1 MRARAH
7 TCIHKLYMC
16 CRWRWGSVCVVCIWD
31 DPMGNLDST
40 SYWLF
45 LPCNAALRGGWW
57 QGGERGEAG
66 GIDKK
71 RFAGRRRTWHTALL
85 FSTSLHL
92 PHNSSTK
99 IQGPLPTS
107 HFALGIVLKPF
118 SSKHSPLLSIP
129 VSPTAPHK
137 HPCLLFSSQ
146 CKEVLRS
153 LRHCS
158 VSRLTATPHVCSLR
172 CWTVYTLLYTSAYTC
187 ELLNQYNFSTM
198 PRAKL
203 MIGPLFPSPLY
214 NPSLSLCLAWTWVER
229 HNKSK
234 QSALL

>member
-7 TCIHKLYMC
+7 TRIHKLYMC
-16 CRWRWGSVCVVCIWD
+16 CRWRWGSVCVVCTWD
-31 DPMGNLDST
+31 DPMGNLDCT
-40 SYWLF
+40 GYWLF

-71 RFAGRRRTWHTALL
+71 RFARRRTWHILL
-85 FSTSLHL
+85 CFFPPPFTSLTI
-92 PHNSSTK
+92 PVPKSK
-99 IQGPLPTS
+99 GPPTS

-146 CKEVLRS
+146 CKEVFEALQCFQAKS
-153 LRHCS
+153 HTP
-158 VSRLTATPHVCSLR
+158 RL
-172 CWTVYTLLYTSAYTC
+172 
-187 ELLNQYNFSTM
+187 
-198 PRAKL
+198 
-203 MIGPLFPSPLY
+203 
-214 NPSLSLCLAWTWVER
+214 
-229 HNKSK
+229 
-234 QSALL
+234 